1 VVRGSTSS
9 FGVLGLLGE
18 RGGCLDVG
26 ISHLGGSDPVIRV
39 RVRCFNAYVCLF
51 VCLFVWG
58 VGGGAG
64 SWCSV
69 LVRVCLVILRVK

>member
-1 VVRGSTSS
+1 MVRGSSSS

-18 RGGCLDVG
+18 RGGYLDVG

-51 VCLFVWG
+51 VVWG
-58 VGGGAG
+58 GGVG